1 MCSCYFRRAL
11 VGGAELKFQMLVCDL
26 TQFYSPVGGGVRRYI
41 SEKAKH
47 LREAGHRHL
56 LIVPGEKTERREEQ
70 GNIVYTIAS
79 PLISRTARY
88 RALLNLPLIEEVFET
103 ERPDIIES
111 GDPYQVAWKAIASGH
126 GLGIPVVGFY
136 HSHFPE
142 ATVRS
147 VAKYFGGISIL
158 IAEEISKRYV
168 AALYNR
174 FQRTLVPSALYTE
187 LLKTWGVENALTLE
201 LGVDTSIF
209 YPDRERGLAFRKK
222 WGLPDNRIIL
232 LYVGRLA
239 PEKNV
244 RTLLGAFS
252 RLHQEQPHRY
262 HLVVIGDGP
271 LRGALQ
277 RLGEKTG
284 ELTWRSYCENANE
297 LADIYRAA
305 DLFIHPG
312 VQETFGLVTLETQ
325 ACGTPVLGIQGTST
339 ERLVVVGKEMG
350 APKNSSLALAEAIA
364 CTIQERLRLFGDE
377 AAHIVRERYCWKRVF
392 DQLFKIYQEVITNYN
407 P

>member
-1 MCSCYFRRAL
+1 
-11 VGGAELKFQMLVCDL
+11 MLLCDL

-47 LREAGHRHL
+47 LRAAGHRHL
-56 LIVPGEKTERREEQ
+56 LIVPGEKSERHEEE
-70 GNIVYTIAS
+70 GNILYTIAS
-79 PLISRTARY
+79 PLVSATARY
-88 RALLNLPLIEEVFET
+88 RALLNLALIEEILEQ

-111 GDPYQVAWKAIASGH
+111 GDPYQVAWKAIASGR
-126 GLGIPVVGFY
+126 GLGIPTVGFY

-147 VAKYFGGISIL
+147 VAKYFGGIAVL
-158 IAEEISKRYV
+158 IAEEISRRYV
-168 AALYNR
+168 ASLYNR
-174 FQRTLVPSALYTE
+174 FQRTLVPSHLYTE
-187 LLKTWGVENALTLE
+187 LLTTWGVENAVTLE

-209 YPDRERGLAFRKK
+209 YPDRERGEAIRQA
-222 WGLPDNRIIL
+222 WSLPHHRSLL

-244 RTLLGAFS
+244 RILLEAFAE
-252 RLHQEQPHRY
+252 LHNQHSHRY

-271 LRGALQ
+271 CRGVLQ
-277 RLGEKTG
+277 RLSEKTG
-284 ELTWRSYCENANE
+284 QVTWRSYCKDPAE

-312 VQETFGLVTLETQ
+312 IQETFGLVTLESQ
-325 ACGTPVLGIQGTST
+325 ACGTPVLAIQGTST
-339 ERLVVVGKEMG
+339 EQLVVAGGPLG
-350 APKNSSLALAEAIA
+350 AARNHPLALAEAVEKA
-364 CTIQERLRLFGDE
+364 LLTDLVTFGHR
-377 AAHIVRERYCWKRVF
+377 AAETVRERYCWGKVF
-392 DQLFKIYQEVITNYN
+392 ERLFKIYQEVIAEYN

>member
-1 MCSCYFRRAL
+1 
-11 VGGAELKFQMLVCDL
+11 MLVCDL

-47 LREAGHRHL
+47 LQAAGHRHL
-56 LIVPGEKTERREEQ
+56 LIVPGEKTERREEN
-70 GNIVYTIAS
+70 GNIIYTIAS

-88 RALLNLPLIEEVFET
+88 RVLLNLALIEEALER

-126 GLGIPVVGFY
+126 GLGIPTVGFY

-147 VAKYFGGISIL
+147 VAKYFGGISVL

-174 FQRTLVPSALYTE
+174 FQRTLVPSGLYTQ
-187 LLKTWGVENALTLE
+187 LLTTWGVENAVTLE

-209 YPDRERGLAFRKK
+209 YPEKNRGVNLRIKWALPEDRV
-222 WGLPDNRIIL
+222 IL
-232 LYVGRLA
+232 VYVGRLA

-244 RTLLGAFS
+244 RLLLGAFS
-252 RLHQEQPHRY
+252 HLHQAQPHRY

-271 LRGALQ
+271 LRGSLQ
-277 RLGEKTG
+277 RLADKTG
-284 ELTWRSYCENANE
+284 EVTWRSYCQDAAA

-312 VQETFGLVTLETQ
+312 TQETFGLVTLEAQ
-325 ACGTPVLGIQGTST
+325 ACGTPVIGIQGTST
-339 ERLVVVGKEMG
+339 ERLIVVGKELG
-350 APKNSSLALAEAIA
+350 ARKNHPLALAEAIA
-364 CTIQERLRLFGDE
+364 SAPQADLE
-377 AAHIVRERYCWKRVF
+377 ALGKQAATIVRERYCWKKVF
-392 DQLFKIYQEVITNYN
+392 EKLFSVYQTVINDYN

>member
-1 MCSCYFRRAL
+1 
-11 VGGAELKFQMLVCDL
+11 MLVCDL
-26 TQFYSPVGGGVRRYI
+26 TQFYSPVGGGVRRYL

-47 LREAGHRHL
+47 LRAVGHQHL
-56 LIVPGEKTERREEQ
+56 LIVPGEKTERREEN
-70 GNIVYTIAS
+70 GNIIYTIAS

-88 RALLNLPLIEEVFET
+88 RALLNLPLIEEALER

-126 GLGIPVVGFY
+126 GLGIPTVGFY

-147 VAKYFGGISIL
+147 VAKYFGGISVL

-187 LLKTWGVENALTLE
+187 LLKTWSVENAVTLE

-209 YPDRERGLAFRKK
+209 YPDQERRKISRQK
-222 WGLPDNRIIL
+222 YSLPLDRTLL

-252 RLHQEQPHRY
+252 HLHKNYPKHY
-262 HLVVIGDGP
+262 HLMVIGDGP
-271 LRGALQ
+271 LRGPLH
-277 RLGEKTG
+277 RLAEKTG
-284 ELTWRSYCENANE
+284 QVTWYSYCQDASQ

-312 VQETFGLVTLETQ
+312 VQETFGLVTLEAQ
-325 ACGTPVLGIQGTST
+325 ACGTPVLSIQGTST
-339 ERLVVVGKEMG
+339 ERLVVIGKELG
-350 APKNSSLALAEAIA
+350 ARHNNPLALAKAIEKA
-364 CTIQERLRLFGDE
+364 SGVDLSALGNQ
-377 AAHIVRERYCWKRVF
+377 AARIVREHYCWKRVF
-392 DQLFKIYQEVITNYN
+392 DRLFKIYQEVITSYT

>member
-1 MCSCYFRRAL
+1 M
-11 VGGAELKFQMLVCDL
+11 
-26 TQFYSPVGGGVRRYI
+26 RRYI

-47 LREAGHRHL
+47 LRAAGHRHL
-56 LIVPGEKTERREEQ
+56 LIVPGEKTERCEEN

-88 RALLNLPLIEEVFET
+88 RVLLNLALIEEVLER

-126 GLGIPVVGFY
+126 GLGIPTVGFY

-174 FQRTLVPSALYTE
+174 FQRTLVPSSLYTQ
-187 LLKTWGVENALTLE
+187 LLTTWGVENAVTLE
-201 LGVDTSIF
+201 LGVDTEIF
-209 YPDRERGLAFRKK
+209 YPDQERGKIVRKK
-222 WGLPDNRIIL
+222 LALPRDRCLL
-232 LYVGRLA
+232 LYVGRLS

-252 RLHQEQPHRY
+252 HLHQQEPHRY

-271 LRGALQ
+271 LRAPLQ
-277 RLGEKTG
+277 RLAEKTG
-284 ELTWRSYCENANE
+284 EVTWRSYCQDAAE

-312 VQETFGLVTLETQ
+312 TQETFGLVTLETQ
-325 ACGTPVLGIQGTST
+325 ACGTPVIGIQGTST
-339 ERLVVVGKEMG
+339 ERLVVVGSELG
-350 APKNSSLALAEAIA
+350 AHKNNPLALAEAIRKA
-364 CTIQERLRLFGDE
+364 SRTDLVQLGKS
-377 AAHIVRERYCWKRVF
+377 AASIVRGRYCWKKVF
-392 DQLFKIYQEVITNYN
+392 GQLFKVYQEVIDEYN

>member
-1 MCSCYFRRAL
+1 
-11 VGGAELKFQMLVCDL
+11 MLVCDL

-41 SEKAKH
+41 REKARY
-47 LREAGHRHL
+47 LQVAGHQHL
-56 LIVPGEKTERREEQ
+56 LIVPGEKTERREES

-88 RALLNLPLIEEVFET
+88 RALLNLSLIEEALER

-126 GLGIPVVGFY
+126 GLGIPTVGFY

-147 VAKYFGGISIL
+147 VAKYFGGISVL
-158 IAEEISKRYV
+158 IAAEISKRYV

-174 FQRTLVPSALYTE
+174 FQQTLVPSALYTD
-187 LLKTWGVENALTLE
+187 LLTTWGVENAVTLE

-209 YPDRERGLAFRKK
+209 YADQERGKMLRQQLS
-222 WGLPDNRIIL
+222 LPLHRTFL

-244 RTLLGAFS
+244 RTLIGAFS
-252 RLHQEQPHRY
+252 HLHHKRPHRY
-262 HLVVIGDGP
+262 HLIVIGDGP
-271 LRGALQ
+271 LRGSLQ
-277 RLGEKTG
+277 RLAEKTG
-284 ELTWRSYCENANE
+284 EITWRSYCENASE

-325 ACGTPVLGIQGTST
+325 ACGTPVVGIQGTST
-339 ERLVVVGKEMG
+339 ERLIMVGREWG
-350 APKNSSLALAEAIA
+350 AFKNHPVALAEAI
-364 CTIQERLRLFGDE
+364 ERASQADLAILGNQ
-377 AAHIVRERYCWKRVF
+377 AASIVRERYCWKRVF
-392 DQLFKIYQEVITNYN
+392 DQLFKVYQDVITSYSA
-407 P
+407 

>member
-1 MCSCYFRRAL
+1 
-11 VGGAELKFQMLVCDL
+11 MLVCDL

-47 LREAGHRHL
+47 LRVAGHRHL
-56 LIVPGEKTERREEQ
+56 LIVPGEKTERREED

-88 RALLNLPLIEEVFET
+88 RVLLNLALIEEALER

-126 GLGIPVVGFY
+126 GLGIPTVGFY

-147 VAKYFGGISIL
+147 VAKYFGGISVL

-174 FQRTLVPSALYTE
+174 FQRTLVPSSLYTQ
-187 LLKTWGVENALTLE
+187 LLATWGVENAVTLE

-209 YPDRERGLAFRKK
+209 YPDQQRGQAACEKLS
-222 WGLPDNRIIL
+222 LPRDRCLL

-252 RLHQEQPHRY
+252 HLHQQQPHRY
-262 HLVVIGDGP
+262 HLIVIGDGP
-271 LRGALQ
+271 SRGALQ
-277 RLGEKTG
+277 RLADKTG
-284 ELTWRSYCENANE
+284 EVTWHSYCQDATA

-312 VQETFGLVTLETQ
+312 TQETFGLVTLETQ
-325 ACGTPVLGIQGTST
+325 ACGTPVIGIQGTST
-339 ERLVVVGKEMG
+339 ERLVVVGSELG
-350 APKNSSLALAEAIA
+350 AHKNNPLALAEAIERGS
-364 CTIQERLRLFGDE
+364 CTDLVALGTQ
-377 AAHIVRERYCWKRVF
+377 AASIVRERYCWKKVF
-392 DQLFKIYQEVITNYN
+392 SQLFKVYQEVIEGYSA
-407 P
+407 

>member
-1 MCSCYFRRAL
+1 
-11 VGGAELKFQMLVCDL
+11 MLVCDL

-47 LREAGHRHL
+47 LRAAGHRHL
-56 LIVPGEKTERREEQ
+56 LIVPGEKTERCEEN

-88 RALLNLPLIEEVFET
+88 RALLNLALIEEILEQ

-126 GLGIPVVGFY
+126 GLGIPTVGFY

-147 VAKYFGGISIL
+147 VAKYFGGISVL

-174 FQRTLVPSALYTE
+174 FQRTLVPSSLYTQ
-187 LLKTWGVENALTLE
+187 LLTTWGVENAVTLE

-209 YPDRERGLAFRKK
+209 YPDRERGIALRKV
-222 WGLPDNRIIL
+222 WRLPEGRTIL

-252 RLHQEQPHRY
+252 RLHAEDPHQY
-262 HLVVIGDGP
+262 HLIVIGDGP

-277 RLGEKTG
+277 RLADKTG
-284 ELTWRSYCENANE
+284 EVTWHSYCQDAIS

-305 DLFIHPG
+305 DLFVHPG

-325 ACGTPVLGIQGTST
+325 ACGTLVVGIQGTST
-339 ERLVVVGKEMG
+339 ERLIVAGKELG
-350 APKNSSLALAEAIA
+350 ALKNNPLALSKAIKKA
-364 CTIQERLRLFGDE
+364 SQADLVTLGNQT
-377 AAHIVRERYCWKRVF
+377 ASIVRERYCWKRVF
-392 DQLFKIYQEVITNYN
+392 DQLFKIYQEVITSYN

>member
-1 MCSCYFRRAL
+1 
-11 VGGAELKFQMLVCDL
+11 MLVCDL

-47 LREAGHRHL
+47 LRAAGHRHL
-56 LIVPGEKTERREEQ
+56 LIVPGEKTERCEES

-88 RALLNLPLIEEVFET
+88 RVLLNLALIEEALER

-126 GLGIPVVGFY
+126 GLGIPTVGFY

-147 VAKYFGGISIL
+147 VAKYFGGISVL

-174 FQRTLVPSALYTE
+174 FQRTLVPSALYTD
-187 LLKTWGVENALTLE
+187 LLKTWGVENAVTLE

-209 YPDRERGLAFRKK
+209 YPDQERGKVVREKLA
-222 WGLPDNRIIL
+222 LPRNRCLL

-252 RLHQEQPHRY
+252 HLHQQQPHRY
-262 HLVVIGDGP
+262 HLIVIGDGP
-271 LRGALQ
+271 LRGSLQ
-277 RLGEKTG
+277 RLAEKTG
-284 ELTWRSYCENANE
+284 EVTWRSYCQDATE
-297 LADIYRAA
+297 LADVYRAA

-312 VQETFGLVTLETQ
+312 TQETFGLVTLETQ
-325 ACGTPVLGIQGTST
+325 ASGTPVIGIQGTST
-339 ERLVVVGKEMG
+339 ERLVVVGSELG
-350 APKNSSLALAEAIA
+350 ARKNNPLALAEAIQQA
-364 CTIQERLRLFGDE
+364 SHTDLVELGIK
-377 AAHIVRERYCWKRVF
+377 AAGIVRERYCWKKVF
-392 DQLFKIYQEVITNYN
+392 EKLFKIYENVIREYD

>member
-1 MCSCYFRRAL
+1 
-11 VGGAELKFQMLVCDL
+11 MLVCDL

-47 LREAGHRHL
+47 LRAAGHRHL
-56 LIVPGEKTERREEQ
+56 LIVPGEKTERREED

-88 RALLNLPLIEEVFET
+88 RVLLNLALIEEVL
-103 ERPDIIES
+103 EREKPDIIES
-111 GDPYQVAWKAIASGH
+111 GDPYQVAWKAIASGRA
-126 GLGIPVVGFY
+126 LGIPTVGFY

-147 VAKYFGGISIL
+147 VAKYFGEISVL

-168 AALYNR
+168 TALYNR
-174 FQRTLVPSALYTE
+174 FQRTLVPSSLYTQ
-187 LLKTWGVENALTLE
+187 LLTSWGVENAVTLE
-201 LGVDTSIF
+201 LGVDTEIF
-209 YPDRERGLAFRKK
+209 YPDRERGKAIRKNLS
-222 WGLPDNRIIL
+222 LPHDRCLL

-244 RTLLGAFS
+244 RTLMGAFAH
-252 RLHQEQPHRY
+252 LHQQQPHRY
-262 HLVVIGDGP
+262 HLIVIGDGP

-277 RLGEKTG
+277 RLADKTG
-284 ELTWRSYCENANE
+284 EVTWRSYCQDAAE

-312 VQETFGLVTLETQ
+312 TQETFGLVTIETQ
-325 ACGTPVLGIQGTST
+325 ACGTPVIGIQGTST
-339 ERLVVVGKEMG
+339 ERLVVVGSELG
-350 APKNSSLALAEAIA
+350 ARKNNPLALAEAIENGSRA
-364 CTIQERLRLFGDE
+364 DLVDLGTK
-377 AAHIVRERYCWKRVF
+377 AASIVRERYCWKKVF
-392 DQLFKIYQEVITNYN
+392 EKLFKVYENVIREYD

>member
-1 MCSCYFRRAL
+1 
-11 VGGAELKFQMLVCDL
+11 MLVCDL

-47 LREAGHRHL
+47 LQAAGHRHL
-56 LIVPGEKTERREEQ
+56 LIVPGEKTERREEN
-70 GNIVYTIAS
+70 GNIIYTIAS

-88 RALLNLPLIEEVFET
+88 RALLNLPLIEEALEC

-126 GLGIPVVGFY
+126 GLGIPTVGFY

-142 ATVRS
+142 ATVQA
-147 VAKYFGGISIL
+147 VAKYFGSISVL

-174 FQRTLVPSALYTE
+174 FQRTLVPSALYTD
-187 LLKTWGVENALTLE
+187 LLQTWGVENAVTLE

-209 YPDRERGLAFRKK
+209 HPDRGYELAHPRKSALRE
-222 WGLPDNRIIL
+222 GRTIL

-244 RTLLGAFS
+244 RTLIGAFS
-252 RLHQEQPHRY
+252 HLHHKQPHRY
-262 HLVVIGDGP
+262 HLMVIGDGP
-271 LRGALQ
+271 LRGPLQ
-277 RLGEKTG
+277 RLAEKTN
-284 ELTWRSYCENANE
+284 EITWRSYCEDANE
-297 LADIYRAA
+297 LADIYRSA

-325 ACGTPVLGIQGTST
+325 ACGTPVIGIQGTST
-339 ERLVVVGKEMG
+339 ERLVMVGKQLG
-350 APKNSSLALAEAIA
+350 ARENHPLALAEAI
-364 CTIQERLRLFGDE
+364 ERATQADLTVLGNQ
-377 AAHIVRERYCWKRVF
+377 AASIVRERYCWKRVF
-392 DQLFKIYQEVITNYN
+392 DQLFNVYQKIISDYN

>member
-1 MCSCYFRRAL
+1 
-11 VGGAELKFQMLVCDL
+11 MLVCDL

-47 LREAGHRHL
+47 LRAAGHRHL
-56 LIVPGEKTERREEQ
+56 LIVPGEKTERHEEN
-70 GNIVYTIAS
+70 GNIIYTIAS

-88 RALLNLPLIEEVFET
+88 RALLNLPLIEEAFER

-126 GLGIPVVGFY
+126 GLGIPTVGFY

-147 VAKYFGGISIL
+147 VAKYFGGISVL

-174 FQRTLVPSALYTE
+174 FQRTLVPSALYTD
-187 LLKTWGVENALTLE
+187 LLTTWGVENAVTLE

-209 YPDRERGLAFRKK
+209 YADRERGKTVRQQLS
-222 WGLPDNRIIL
+222 LPLDRTLL

-244 RTLLGAFS
+244 RTLIGAFS
-252 RLHQEQPHRY
+252 HLHHEQPHRY
-262 HLVVIGDGP
+262 HLLVIGDGP
-271 LRGALQ
+271 LRGPLQ
-277 RLGEKTG
+277 RLAEKTG
-284 ELTWRSYCENANE
+284 EITWHSYCQDASA

-305 DLFIHPG
+305 DIFIHPG
-312 VQETFGLVTLETQ
+312 VQETFGLVTLEAQ
-325 ACGTPVLGIQGTST
+325 ACSTPVVGIQGTST
-339 ERLVVVGKEMG
+339 ERLVVAGKELG
-350 APKNSSLALAEAIA
+350 
-364 CTIQERLRLFGDE
+364 
-377 AAHIVRERYCWKRVF
+377 AHIHLRSQRR
-392 DQLFKIYQEVITNYN
+392 
-407 P
+407 